1 MLIKPGRFG
10 LDAICLAK
18 AKPSVCVTFVRIMF
32 TYNPYVIEDSGGE
45 RKLLPLE
52 KLWCGWKEDITM
64 CQLDVEV

>member
-1 MLIKPGRFG
+1 
-10 LDAICLAK
+10 
-18 AKPSVCVTFVRIMF
+18 MF